1 MIERDLA
8 QRFLDST
15 EGKPIEQRLVHLET
29 LLAVIMSRLTV
40 ELRPAI
46 RERAATEFMTA
57 VTDAAHV
64 RVLELLRNWK
74 DDR

>member
-1 MIERDLA
+1 MMEQALA
-8 QRFLDST
+8 QQFFENT
-15 EGKPIEQRLVHLET
+15 QGKPIEKRLVHLET
-29 LLAVIMSRLTV
+29 LLAVIMSRLTID
-40 ELRPAI
+40 LRSDI